1 MPTIALDGRK
11 YFDFGIGVYIQNL
24 VSEFSS
30 LNPAHQFVLY
40 VSREDRRKVTLPDP
54 WEVRETSHGKYSV
67 GEFVSFGREVRKAG
81 VDLFHEP
88 HFTLPLGLRGRSV
101 VTVHDLIHLKVPQY
115 FSYAQRAYVRFMVR
129 QALRNAGA
137 IIADS
142 GNTKNDLIELF
153 GVAEERVTAI
163 HCGVRPL
170 FRPLKLEAVRRFR
183 EERKLTHPYL
193 LFVGNV
199 KPHKNVPT
207 LLRAFSLL
215 HTRFPDLRLV
225 FTGGKC
231 LADRELARLA
241 EDLGILDRI
250 TDLGH
255 VEENALL
262 ATYSG
267 AEALVL
273 PSFYEG
279 FGLPVL
285 EAMACGVPTVVST
298 GGSLPEVAGD
308 ASLICDPNKPGIFAG
323 AIEKILTDSAL
334 RSKLIQLGK
343 QRSSQ
348 FSWQET
354 ARQTLKVYER
364 VLNAWPAH

>member
-30 LNPAHQFVLY
+30 LRPSHRFVLY
-40 VSREDRRKVTLPDP
+40 VSAEDRQKITVPDH
-54 WEVRETSHGKYSV
+54 WDVRETRYGKYSI
-67 GEFVSFGREVRKAG
+67 GEFISFGQAVRKDG

-88 HFTLPLGLRGRSV
+88 HFTLPLGLQGRSV

-115 FSYAQRAYVRFMVR
+115 FSSVQRAYVRFMVR

-142 GNTKNDLIELF
+142 ENTKNDLVELF
-153 GVAEERVTAI
+153 GISEDRVAAI
-163 HCGVRPL
+163 HCGVRPF
-170 FRPLKLEAVRRFR
+170 FRPLDHQSVRRFR
-183 EERKLTHPYL
+183 DERGLKSPYL
-193 LFVGNV
+193 LFAGNI

-215 HTRFPDLRLV
+215 HARFPELRLV
-225 FTGGKC
+225 FTGGEC
-231 LADRELARLA
+231 FADAELARLA
-241 EDLGILDRI
+241 RDLRIAEKI
-250 TDLGH
+250 TDLGR
-255 VEENALL
+255 VGEGELL
-262 ATYSG
+262 TAYNG

-273 PSFYEG
+273 PSYYEG

-285 EAMACGVPTVVST
+285 EAMSCGVPTVVST

-308 ASLICDPNKPGIFAG
+308 ASIICDPNKAEAFAE
-323 AIEKILTDSAL
+323 AVEAILTDSTL
-334 RSKLIQLGK
+334 RSKLVDLGK

-348 FSWQET
+348 FSWRET
-354 ARQTLKVYER
+354 ARQTMIVYER
-364 VLNAWPAH
+364 VLSAWPAR